1 MDIRSASSGDQNCLF
16 CRFPLDAVFASVT
29 QIGHIF
35 RFSIFY
41 TTGAVGVPDS
51 GSEPREFCLF
61 SPYRRQH
68 GWTCNSWPH
77 KRQHGWTCNF
87 RSWPGVARFVNLAYL
102 ARQLLFSLVQ
112 PRNVAGCLHLRRLRR
127 TESTV
132 CRVIYVVLVP
142 VRHSHS
148 KRHEASSRARR
159 WSWRHA
165 TRRGFCL
172 PSRGSRSRLLK
183 WLW

>member
-1 MDIRSASSGDQNCLF
+1 MSAHRATHGHQVCLF
-16 CRFPLDAVFASVT
+16 LVT
-29 QIGHIF
+29 KIVLFVAFLWMRCLLQSLSLVLHIF

-41 TTGAVGVPDS
+41 TTDAVGVPDS
-51 GSEPREFCLF
+51 GPDPREFCLF
-61 SPYRRQH
+61 SPD
-68 GWTCNSWPH
+68 

-102 ARQLLFSLVQ
+102 AKQMLFSLVQ
-112 PRNVAGCLHLRRLRR
+112 TRNAARRLRR
-127 TESTV
+127 TESTA
-132 CRVIYVVLVP
+132 CRVISVVLVP